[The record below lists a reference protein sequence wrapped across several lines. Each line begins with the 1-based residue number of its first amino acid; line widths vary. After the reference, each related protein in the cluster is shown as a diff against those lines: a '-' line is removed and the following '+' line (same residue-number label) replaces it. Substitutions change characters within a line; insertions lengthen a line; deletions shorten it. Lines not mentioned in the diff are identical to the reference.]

1 MLGSLLKQ
9 LVQRRSALPD
19 DVRGLYDK
27 HIRRQTHPTLD
38 ELSLLLVQEASA
50 YSLVFVVI
58 DALDECPERGNKRAS
73 LLKEVHK
80 LPHNARILV
89 TSRYSST
96 IQETFGNVP
105 QIEIRATDH
114 DIKQYVETRIG
125 KETSLAKHC
134 RASPALAE
142 EITETIVQNSRGMFL
157 LAQLHMDS
165 LAKKLTRREVRT
177 ALGSLPKELDETY
190 DQAMQRIQN
199 QDEGQAALAH
209 RVLYWISYSLR
220 PLTVAELQHALAVEP
235 GDDDL
240 EEDGLHE
247 TEFMVSVCAGLVTVD
262 RESDQIRLVHYTTQS
277 YLERTRTARFPE
289 ARSTIAK
296 TCLAYLLF
304 RPFAERYCLRKA
316 ELYTRLRNYP
326 FLRYAASHWGDHVR
340 DELGNDVRDRQEED
354 RDELSPVGPQ

>member
-1 MLGSLLKQ
+1 LLSFVYRSIIIDWLERQHQGTPAAVIYLYCSYKEEEVQTPPNMLGSLLKQ

-142 EITETIVQNSRGMFL
+142 EITETIVQNSRGMY
-157 LAQLHMDS
+157 
-165 LAKKLTRREVRT
+165 VC
-177 ALGSLPKELDETY
+177 LPCP
-190 DQAMQRIQN
+190 A
-199 QDEGQAALAH
+199 
-209 RVLYWISYSLR
+209 
-220 PLTVAELQHALAVEP
+220 
-235 GDDDL
+235 
-240 EEDGLHE
+240 
-247 TEFMVSVCAGLVTVD
+247 C
-262 RESDQIRLVHYTTQS
+262 
-277 YLERTRTARFPE
+277 
-289 ARSTIAK
+289 
-296 TCLAYLLF
+296 
-304 RPFAERYCLRKA
+304 
-316 ELYTRLRNYP
+316 
-326 FLRYAASHWGDHVR
+326 
-340 DELGNDVRDRQEED
+340 
-354 RDELSPVGPQ
+354 